1 VVKLKR
7 IAAIAF
13 MLLCLLSLIPLRY
26 NASVNANPDS
36 IHVPADYPTIQQA
49 INHASSG
56 DTILVQN
63 GTYYEHVLINKSLSL
78 IGEGRDLTVVNGSGV
93 GSVISITA
101 SDVVVEGF
109 TVMKSGKNAEDSG
122 IHVEHSDG
130 VIIGNNNI
138 RDSTNGISL
147 ILSNNNTISGN
158 VFVANS
164 FYAVYLSSSSGN
176 VISDNV
182 ISDNYVGVFLFS
194 STSNIATRNTA
205 SDNDYGIFLY
215 SSIDNMIL
223 GNNISSNNYG
233 GIYLAF
239 SSNNTIYHN
248 NLNNAIQASS
258 DLANSWNYSGEG
270 NFWSDYNGQDLNGDG
285 IGDALYAIS
294 SNNRDSCPLMGI
306 FLSFAVAF
314 QGDLYHIGVISNST
328 ISEFRFEIGAETG
341 NRIIHFNATNTG
353 GATGLCRITIP
364 TTFMS
369 YPYFVLAN
377 GEQIFPT
384 TIGDSN
390 QTQITLYFTYSLAN
404 QIITIISSEAL
415 RFYNE
420 LLVQYLQLQADL
432 QALTVQYYLL
442 SDNYGLLISNYSQLQ
457 IALAALNM
465 SYQDLSIKY
474 DGLYTSYEQLQLSFN
489 NLNASYYSL
498 STDFTT
504 LSGNYSQL
512 TSDFIALQK
521 EFNDLNVTN
530 YLLSANFSILLGNYS
545 QLLGESV
552 KLQADFDTLNMTY
565 YKLMS
570 NYTLV
575 LGNFSQLLISF
586 DALNASYQNLLGLN
600 TTYYALLD
608 SFTILSG
615 NYTQLRQDYQ
625 GLNASYQAHIV
636 DYAENARN
644 IQNLIYIFVVVT
656 AIFIVTTIYLSKR
669 AHSGAVTRSKAREN
683 NK

>member
-1 VVKLKR
+1 MK
-7 IAAIAF
+7 
-13 MLLCLLSLIPLRY
+13 Y
-26 NASVNANPDS
+26 NASVKANPNA
-36 IHVPADYPTIQQA
+36 IHVPADYSTIQEA

-63 GTYYEHVLINKSLSL
+63 GTYFEHVLINKSLSL
-78 IGEGRDLTVVNGSGV
+78 VGESRDLTIVNGSGV

-101 SDVVVEGF
+101 NNVVVEEF

-122 IHVEHSDG
+122 IRVEHSDG

-147 ILSNNNTISGN
+147 ILSNNNTISNN

-176 VISDNV
+176 VVSDNV

-194 STSNIATRNTA
+194 STSNVVTRNTA

-215 SSIDNMIL
+215 SSIDNMIP
-223 GNNISSNNYG
+223 GNNISSNNYC
-233 GIYLAF
+233 GIYVTF

-248 NLNNAIQASS
+248 NLDNSIQASS
-258 DLANSWNYSGEG
+258 DLENFWNYNGEG

-285 IGDALYAIS
+285 IGDESYVIS
-294 SNNRDSCPLMGI
+294 SNNRDNCPLMGI
-306 FLSFAVAF
+306 FLSFAIAF
-314 QGDLYHIGVISNST
+314 QESLYHIGVTSNST

-341 NRIIHFNATNTG
+341 NRIIHFNATNAG

-377 GEQIFPT
+377 GEQVFPT

-390 QTQITLYFTYSLAN
+390 QTQVTLYFTYSLTN

-420 LLVQYLQLQADL
+420 LLVQYQQLQADL
-432 QALTVQYYLL
+432 QALTIQYYLL
-442 SDNYGLLISNYSQLQ
+442 LDNYDILTTNCSQLQ
-457 IALAALNM
+457 TTLEALNM
-465 SYQDLSIKY
+465 SYQDLNAKY
-474 DGLYTSYEQLQLSFN
+474 DALYTSYEELQSSFN
-489 NLNASYYSL
+489 NLNASYYTL
-498 STDFTT
+498 SIDFTT

-512 TSDFIALQK
+512 TSDFIALQN

-530 YLLSANFSILLGNYS
+530 YILFGNFSNLSGNYS
-545 QLLGESV
+545 QLLSESA
-552 KLQADFDTLNMTY
+552 KLQADFDLLNVTY
-565 YKLMS
+565 YTLMS

-608 SFTILSG
+608 SFAVLSG

-656 AIFIVTTIYLSKR
+656 AIFIVTTVYLSKR
-669 AHSGAVTRSKAREN
+669 AHSSVVTRSRAREN
-683 NK
+683 GK